1 MFGAWGFVT
10 AFYVSKLN
18 DISLVFSFFAGK
30 RNIEWGILRKG
41 LYIFLCE
48 NFGGWFVYIKSQL
61 STTLFTKKK
70 NTIWHSLFEK
80 MHLNFYLDF
89 STKTFNEVVFIFN

>member
-1 MFGAWGFVT
+1 MGDIAQRFVHIFMRKLWG
-10 AFYVSKLN
+10 
-18 DISLVFSFFAGK
+18 LVCLHKVPVVNNS
-30 RNIEWGILRKG
+30 
-41 LYIFLCE
+41 
-48 NFGGWFVYIKSQL
+48 VYQ
-61 STTLFTKKK
+61 KK

>member
-30 RNIEWGILRKG
+30 RNIEWGDIA
-41 LYIFLCE
+41 E
-48 NFGGWFVYIKSQL
+48 WFVHIFMRKLWGLVCLHKVPVLNNSVYQ
-61 STTLFTKKK
+61 KKY
-70 NTIWHSLFEK
+70 TIWHSLFEK

-89 STKTFNEVVFIFN
+89 NTKTFKEGVFIFN